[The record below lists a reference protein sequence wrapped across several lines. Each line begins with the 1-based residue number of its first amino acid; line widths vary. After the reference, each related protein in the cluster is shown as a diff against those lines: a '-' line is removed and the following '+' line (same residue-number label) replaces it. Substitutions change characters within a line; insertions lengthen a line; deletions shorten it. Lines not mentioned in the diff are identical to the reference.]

1 MTYIDVVYIY
11 AIVVKLFDYVS
22 VAALYPLKRSKHY
35 YFLFKNSI
43 TVPKSFMTIYN
54 YHTFN

>member
-22 VAALYPLKRSKHY
+22 VAALYPLNRSKHY
-35 YFLFKNSI
+35 YFFI
-43 TVPKSFMTIYN
+43 
-54 YHTFN
+54 